1 MQTFRDED
9 SENKTPSL
17 YGVIA
22 CAATSNNTCQGALN
36 PSILRSTKKNSDC
49 FTIILNRIYDNNILS
64 EAFQFP
70 HRFYCCIANPI
81 DH

>member
-1 MQTFRDED
+1 METFRDED

-36 PSILRSTKKNSDC
+36 PSILRSTKKK
-49 FTIILNRIYDNNILS
+49 FGL
-64 EAFQFP
+64 
-70 HRFYCCIANPI
+70 FYNYIKQNL
-81 DH
+81 

>member
-22 CAATSNNTCQGALN
+22 CAATSNNTWQGALN
-36 PSILRSTKKNSDC
+36 PSILRSTKKK
-49 FTIILNRIYDNNILS
+49 FGL
-64 EAFQFP
+64 
-70 HRFYCCIANPI
+70 FYNYIKQNL
-81 DH
+81 

>member
-36 PSILRSTKKNSDC
+36 PSILRSTKKK
-49 FTIILNRIYDNNILS
+49 FGL
-64 EAFQFP
+64 
-70 HRFYCCIANPI
+70 FYNYIKQNL
-81 DH
+81 